1 MTMMHAKNLAD
12 AKPTRTLSLLMVL
25 ALAACSQPPSA
36 PVSAKP
42 EVPERDLV
50 AEVRAIAAEAAD
62 ALEVQPLRDP
72 VVEDLRAAATRHEI
86 AREFSQADQ
95 ALQQALAI
103 TPGDPELL
111 QHRAEIALQRE
122 QFEHAER
129 LANDSYARGPRL
141 GALCRRNWTTIRLA
155 REMRGDVDGASDAGA
170 RTARCTVE
178 PPVRM

>member
-1 MTMMHAKNLAD
+1 MTMIHLNEPANATSLRA
-12 AKPTRTLSLLMVL
+12 LSLFGLL

-42 EVPERDLV
+42 EAPKRDLV

-62 ALEVQPLRDP
+62 ALDVQPLRDP
-72 VVEDLRAAATRHEI
+72 VVEDLRAAATRHEV
-86 AREFSQADQ
+86 ARDYGQADA

-122 QFEHAER
+122 QFEHAEQ
-129 LANDSYARGPRL
+129 LANASYDRGPRL

-155 REMRGDVDGASDAGA
+155 REMRGNAAGASEAGA
-170 RTARCTVE
+170 RTASCTVE
-178 PPVRM
+178 APVRM